1 MPHVEKD
8 MILGIDALGL
18 ADKDWPFKDTLDV
31 WPNGWAL
38 GVFDSMWAG
47 SFGDPRQ
54 KVIQLLQTGKVPA
67 LRVQLFWSSVHM
79 LAPDGVIKAR
89 APLWEA
95 IAKQFPNVKVYLSP
109 SCEYKSADVHAVQ
122 HLVNLIRQLA
132 PSCTCVL
139 VPEPP
144 SPTIAGVMTE
154 QHGTHNLSVPG
165 GIASHHEAS
174 YDGADIFD
182 TDIESWINHQR
193 ATGAEIAFLW
203 CARCNGSEAGPI
215 LPIPQRTAF
224 PTRKDMLSL
233 IRLGSPKGTPPQP
246 NFPFTARVFPFDA
259 NRIYKSHGEDGKGNS
274 DPRDNK
280 PCLIVDSKA
289 GSAEVLTKDGALV
302 GRLGY
307 RDPFVAPPGHPEFH
321 RYRYYSGAP
330 SGSNLYG
337 YEFGQKAMAMS
348 GSEFVWIRVG
358 STVYGPCNPAF
369 RTGSY
374 LS

>member
-1 MPHVEKD
+1 
-8 MILGIDALGL
+8 
-18 ADKDWPFKDTLDV
+18 
-31 WPNGWAL
+31 
-38 GVFDSMWAG
+38 
-47 SFGDPRQ
+47 
-54 KVIQLLQTGKVPA
+54 

-109 SCEYKSADVHAVQ
+109 SCEYKTNDAHAVQ
-122 HLVNLIRQLA
+122 HLVDLIGQLA
-132 PSCTCVL
+132 PSCVCVL
-139 VPEPP
+139 VPMPP
-144 SPTIAGVMTE
+144 SPTIASVMSE
-154 QHGTHNLSVPG
+154 EHGSKATAGNNQ
-165 GIASHHEAS
+165 IASM
-174 YDGADIFD
+174 DGSDPFD
-182 TDIESWINHQR
+182 SDIESWVTKQAN
-193 ATGAEIAFLW
+193 AEIAFLW

-224 PTRKDMLSL
+224 PTRKDLLSL